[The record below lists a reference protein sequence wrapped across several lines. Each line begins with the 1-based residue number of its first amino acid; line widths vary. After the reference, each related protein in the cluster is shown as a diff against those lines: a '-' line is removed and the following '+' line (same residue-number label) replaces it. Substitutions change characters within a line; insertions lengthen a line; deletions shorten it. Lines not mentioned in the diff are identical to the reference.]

1 MKSRLALAVIA
12 ATAWSFAA
20 PAQRLP
26 HTAIPEHYDL
36 HLTPDFAT
44 DTFAGQVSIRVRL
57 REPVQSITLNSAEID
72 FHEVTISSRGSA
84 HRPTVGL
91 DAATETATL
100 NLPSPI
106 AAGPAVINIKY
117 TGRLN
122 DQLRGFYLSRANG
135 RDYAITQ
142 LEATDARR
150 AFPSFDEPAMKATFA
165 VTATIDARDTAISNG
180 RLLSDTP
187 GPGAGKHTLRFATTK
202 RMSPYLVALAVGDWE
217 CITGGADNI
226 PIRICGTPNRKDQL
240 HFALESAEFSLRYF
254 NRYFTIQ
261 YPFDKLDI
269 VAVPDFSAGAME
281 NTGAI
286 FFREQFLVVP
296 KNGGTTER
304 RKQIAQYIGHEIA
317 HQWFGD
323 LVTMAWWDDIW
334 LNEGF
339 ATWMEYRPLQEWKPE
354 WNASLD
360 EVRDTERATQLD
372 SLRATRPVRTK
383 VETPDEINEVFDA
396 IAYQK
401 TAAIIRMVEGY
412 AGPASFRDG
421 INAYLKKFAFANAT
435 GEGFWTTVAA
445 VTKKPID
452 RVLASFITQSS
463 MPLLGVGAR
472 CTSGTTEL
480 TLSQQPISDAVPA
493 TTLWEVPVCYK
504 RERDGK
510 VRQEACVL
518 LSDRTHTEKLDGCS
532 SWIFAN
538 VDARGYYRTSYD
550 ASNLRALG
558 EAVTTGQLTPPEQT
572 TLLSDI
578 WTLVRLDR
586 QDIAEFL
593 SLSEQLAKSQLTPAM
608 STALVRIN
616 YISDWLVDEPLR
628 PAFQRWVRQTVR
640 PLLNRLGWTPGPRES
655 EDIQSLRSAVLF
667 TMGNAG
673 RDPDVLR
680 DARRLAGLHMAGSA
694 RLHPSIVDATLQ
706 LAAIEGDAGLYEQ
719 YMSHMKRNA
728 APAEHLQYLGAL
740 PFFTDQQLQK
750 RTLAYAMSSDIRTQ
764 DAPSLI
770 RMLMQRPWASATTW
784 AHVKENWDHIER
796 SFGIFQGIP
805 TVASATQ
812 HLCESELKDDVDRFF
827 SKRRVAGIDRTI
839 QQSLE
844 TIQRCVTTK
853 AAQSKHLAAFL
864 TRPNP

>member
-1 MKSRLALAVIA
+1 MRSRLAFAVIV
-12 ATAWSFAA
+12 ATAWSIAA

-26 HTAIPEHYDL
+26 RTAIPEHYDL
-36 HLTPDFAT
+36 HLTPDFDT

-57 REPVQSITLNSAEID
+57 DEPAQSITLNSAEIEL
-72 FHEVTISSRGSA
+72 HEVTIASGGSA
-84 HRPTVGL
+84 QPATVAL
-91 DAATETATL
+91 DAAAETATL
-100 NLPSPI
+100 SVPKPI
-106 AAGPAVINIKY
+106 AAGSAVIDIKY
-117 TGRLN
+117 AGRLN

-135 RDYAITQ
+135 REYAITQ

-165 VTATIDARDTAISNG
+165 MTATIDARDTAIANG

-187 GPGAGKHTLRFATTK
+187 GPGAGKHTLRFATTR

-217 CITGGADNI
+217 CISGGADGI
-226 PIRICGTPNRKDQL
+226 PIRICGTPNRTDQL

-254 NRYFTIQ
+254 NRYFTIT

-269 VAVPDFSAGAME
+269 LAVPDFSAGAME

-286 FFREQFLVVP
+286 FFREQFLVAP
-296 KNGGTTER
+296 NNGGTTER
-304 RKQIAQYIGHEIA
+304 HKRIVQFIGHEIV

-339 ATWMEYRPLQEWKPE
+339 ATWMERRPMQEWKPE
-354 WNASLD
+354 WNAALD

-412 AGPASFRDG
+412 VGRPAFRDG
-421 INAYLKKFAFANAT
+421 INAYLKQFAFANAT

-445 VTKKPID
+445 VTNKPID
-452 RVLASFITQSS
+452 RVLESFITQSS
-463 MPLLGVGAR
+463 MPLLTVGAR

-480 TLSQQPISDAVPA
+480 TLSQRPISDAVPA
-493 TTLWEVPVCYK
+493 TTLWDVPVCYK

-510 VRQEACVL
+510 ARQEACVL
-518 LSDRTHTEKLDGCS
+518 LSDRTHTARLDGCS
-532 SWIFAN
+532 AWIFAN

-550 ASNLRALG
+550 ANNLASLG
-558 EAVTTGQLTPPEQT
+558 KAITTGQLTPPEQT
-572 TLLSDI
+572 TLLSDL
-578 WTLVRLDR
+578 WTLVRLNR
-586 QDIAEFL
+586 QNISEFL
-593 SLSEQLAKSQLTPAM
+593 SLSRELAESQLTPAM
-608 STALVRIN
+608 ATALVRIN
-616 YISDWLVDEPLR
+616 YIAEWLVDEPLR
-628 PAFQRWVRQTVR
+628 PAFQRWVRETVR
-640 PLLNRLGWTPGPRES
+640 PLMNRLGWRPGSREP
-655 EDIQSLRSAVLF
+655 EDRQSLRSIVLF

-680 DARRLAGLHMAGSA
+680 EARRLIGLHTAGSA
-694 RLHPSIVDATLQ
+694 RLHPSIVETTLQ
-706 LAAIEGDAGLYEQ
+706 LAAIDGDAVLYEQ
-719 YMSHMKRNA
+719 YMSHLTSNVT
-728 APAEHLQYLGAL
+728 PAEHLQYLRAL
-740 PFFTDQQLQK
+740 PFFTQEELQN
-750 RTLAYAMSSDIRTQ
+750 RTLAYATSTDIRAQ
-764 DAPSLI
+764 DAPGLI
-770 RMLMQRPWASATTW
+770 RVLMQRPWASAATW
-784 AHVKENWDHIER
+784 AHVKGHWDHIER

-812 HLCESELKDDVDRFF
+812 HLCDPDSRDDVDRFF
-827 SKRRVAGIDRTI
+827 TTRRIAGIDRTV

-844 TIQRCVTTK
+844 TIQRCVATK
-853 AAQSKHLAAFL
+853 SAQSDNLKQFL
-864 TRPNP
+864 GAP